1 MDDCKQYSKTVVIN
15 VINFMAMAGSGLL
28 SEESTI
34 EMLHELPED
43 LHADILVAL
52 IAARETKKVGM
63 MAKLASIFP
72 MEEILKD
79 AMGDA
84 KRTTKFS
91 H

>member
-1 MDDCKQYSKTVVIN
+1 MDDRKQYAKEVVIN
-15 VINFMAMAGSGLL
+15 VIHFMAMAGSGLL
-28 SEESTI
+28 SEERTI
-34 EMLHELPED
+34 EMLDELPED
-43 LHADILVAL
+43 LHTDILVAL